1 MADTIAKIMIVLGP
15 VFVLIGTFVFLYIHR
30 DQWRADMKALS
41 EPDCERFTITFTHEE
56 PTPEALKNRA
66 AELGITP
73 EELIKKFIEKAL
85 TIDAREANSG

>member
-1 MADTIAKIMIVLGP
+1 VVANEVDRAAGAIWAL
-15 VFVLIGTFVFLYIHR
+15 FVE
-30 DQWRADMKALS
+30 A
-41 EPDCERFTITFTHEE
+41 HEE

>member
-15 VFVLIGTFVFLYIHR
+15 VFLLIGTFVFLYIHR
-30 DQWRADMKALS
+30 DQWRAEMKALS
-41 EPDCERFTITFTHEE
+41 EPEGERFIITYAYDEA
-56 PTPEALKNRA
+56 TPKALKNRA

-73 EELIKKFIEKAL
+73 EELIKQFIGNAL